1 MSQFIGISL
10 PPSFDQE
17 KTVGVIGV
25 LPMVRFHHHV
35 CGQLHD
41 SQLKPFFPLQ
51 KPLEDLRVSISSLGP
66 LRWGGG
72 AAFFADVFLAGG
84 FHKPQGRRQFTSD
97 QQAADLGLHDIQWHC
112 LMYPQPGGVSGKP
125 RAAAKANSIPERSS
139 HNLEMKKAVTHLVLG
154 RRALPS
160 GALVLLSLHKAQAK
174 LKAGVQS

>member
-1 MSQFIGISL
+1 MCECSRTILPCGFRKLSGQSCRLVRQGNSRSTQSLRYQTTASVPPLWDTRVSQPGSLPSSQRRTSPQFDSVCPQCLTMSQFIGMSL

-66 LRWGGG
+66 L
-72 AAFFADVFLAGG
+72 
-84 FHKPQGRRQFTSD
+84 Q
-97 QQAADLGLHDIQWHC
+97 
-112 LMYPQPGGVSGKP
+112 
-125 RAAAKANSIPERSS
+125 
-139 HNLEMKKAVTHLVLG
+139 
-154 RRALPS
+154 
-160 GALVLLSLHKAQAK
+160 
-174 LKAGVQS
+174 